1 MSPPTLSN
9 RSEEAFQN
17 CFNVRNTH
25 KFLNIQQKLYSHGCD
40 KSSDCTNT
48 QGSYFCT
55 CQPGYHG
62 NGKTCIENDACIG
75 NRCGPMGLCIN
86 LLTHHICECNDGYF
100 DSAGDGMGPCL
111 DINEC
116 DSDQDHTLSTMGVS
130 VKRTSNNCDK
140 QTTEC
145 FNLDMDSKI

>member
-9 RSEEAFQN
+9 RSEAAFQN
-17 CFNVRNTH
+17 CTNVRKTH

-86 LLTHHICECNDGYF
+86 LLTHHICECTDGYF

-116 DSDQDHTLSTMGVS
+116 DSNQANTISTMGVS

-145 FNLDMDSKI
+145 FNLDMDSKM